1 MSEADSS
8 TMPQAIK
15 ALLGELPALF
25 SDRVKLLA
33 LEMNRAG
40 RALAQIVALLA
51 VAAIFAATAS
61 LAFWAG
67 VVLLLHR
74 SGVPMGG
81 VLLIVLAINL
91 LAALL
96 AIWRIRGLARW
107 LTLPAT
113 MRRLTV
119 TTVAPINP
127 EKPSEQPHAG

>member
-8 TMPQAIK
+8 SMPQAIK

-51 VAAIFAATAS
+51 VAAIFAATAW

-81 VLLIVLAINL
+81 VVLIVLAINL

-127 EKPSEQPHAG
+127 EKSSEQPDAG

>member
-51 VAAIFAATAS
+51 VAAIFAATAW

-81 VLLIVLAINL
+81 VVLIVLAINL

-119 TTVAPINP
+119 TTIAPINP

>member
-51 VAAIFAATAS
+51 VAAIFAATAW

-81 VLLIVLAINL
+81 VVLIVLAINL